1 MSQAP
6 STAQGFLITGSGVRA
21 IAPGL
26 WVLHGQG
33 NSFVADTA
41 AGLVLV
47 DAGPGGQVTRGMIE
61 GLRSVSD
68 RPLHAI
74 CFSHGHLGYNS
85 GLPLWL
91 AHASERG
98 DPPPRVIAH
107 QRLPLRTARYRDTM
121 ALQERMA
128 ELQFRR
134 PAGSFRG
141 KFPPPEAT
149 EVFDERLVLG
159 GEADPS
165 AVELVWSPSETD
177 DAIAVWCPAQRV
189 LYGGPA
195 VIDSIPNLG
204 TPFRTQ
210 RDTARW
216 ATTLE
221 RLAALR
227 PDRVVREFGP
237 ELVGEDE
244 VQAVLLGTARALR
257 WVRDEVVR
265 LMNQGLGERQILEA
279 ISYPPELFDR
289 PWMQPTYGDPDWIV
303 RDVYRSENGW
313 WDRNPTHLHPAAT
326 AQVSAALASAITDK
340 QAVLEQAQALADA
353 GRHQLALHVIDLLAT
368 LQDNSGPVRRARE
381 LKAAWLRERASQVR
395 SYVSK
400 SLYHGCAELLEQG
413 RGDGFGVA

>member
-33 NSFVADTA
+33 NSFVAETA

-279 ISYPPELFDR
+279 ISYPPELFER

>member
-279 ISYPPELFDR
+279 ISYPPELFER

-313 WDRNPTHLHPAAT
+313 WDRNPTHLHPAET

>member
-1 MSQAP
+1 
-6 STAQGFLITGSGVRA
+6 
-21 IAPGL
+21 
-26 WVLHGQG
+26 
-33 NSFVADTA
+33 
-41 AGLVLV
+41 
-47 DAGPGGQVTRGMIE
+47 
-61 GLRSVSD
+61 
-68 RPLHAI
+68 
-74 CFSHGHLGYNS
+74 
-85 GLPLWL
+85 
-91 AHASERG
+91 
-98 DPPPRVIAH
+98 
-107 QRLPLRTARYRDTM
+107 
-121 ALQERMA
+121 
-128 ELQFRR
+128 
-134 PAGSFRG
+134 
-141 KFPPPEAT
+141 
-149 EVFDERLVLG
+149 
-159 GEADPS
+159 
-165 AVELVWSPSETD
+165 
-177 DAIAVWCPAQRV
+177 
-189 LYGGPA
+189 
-195 VIDSIPNLG
+195 
-204 TPFRTQ
+204 
-210 RDTARW
+210 
-216 ATTLE
+216 
-221 RLAALR
+221 
-227 PDRVVREFGP
+227 VREFGP

-279 ISYPPELFDR
+279 ISYPPELFER